1 MNESRQPDG
10 EQGEARQPPSPEGS
24 SLVPSP
30 PARESSVSASHYKGQ
45 TIWIT
50 NATKIVGLVIGFGEA
65 FLQENPRREI
75 VLMCVVFVVGAQ
87 AVENIALRTIDRLFD
102 RASGD

>member
-1 MNESRQPDG
+1 MSELRQPNGPDSNPG
-10 EQGEARQPPSPEGS
+10 QG
-24 SLVPSP
+24 SP
-30 PARESSVSASHYKGQ
+30 PAQESSASASRAKGQ

-65 FLQENPRREI
+65 FLQEHPRREI

-87 AVENIALRTIDRLFD
+87 AVENIAFRMIDRLFD
-102 RASGD
+102 RASG